1 MANFGE
7 HFKKVAD
14 YSNNISKPQSVF
26 KGQFY
31 RITILSDLLVRLE
44 FSEEGY
50 FEDRP
55 TELARFRNFPIPQMK
70 VDQNERY
77 LDVTTKYFHLRYEK
91 EKAFYG
97 NKYSPDSVLKIRLVD
112 SNKEWYFGH
121 PEARNYYG
129 IVANLDKTVDPFIEE
144 ASVRDL
150 KHIKRQVENMLN
162 VKKKGLY
169 STDGFVSIDDSKS
182 NFIGEDGSIIY
193 NDRKRIDMYVFL
205 YNRDFGNCLQSY
217 FLLTGMPPLI
227 PRYALGIWWNKN
239 DFYYFNDIQKL
250 LNDFNKYKIPLSILL
265 LGDNWHLKDKNNLS
279 RFNSGFTFNRELFYK
294 PAEFTKYMHD
304 RGVRV
309 GVSLDPSEGIHPHEP
324 KFDEIAKAIGN
335 SEKQTIPF
343 NVFDRELMSA
353 YLNSLIDPLYKI
365 GVDFFW
371 INYRNLKDHT
381 SNDILNYY
389 HFVDYTKM
397 EGLRPMILSR
407 SSTYA
412 PHLFPVHYSGE
423 TSVSWSTLKVLP
435 YYNSTSS
442 NLGLSWWS
450 HDIGGYKDGVEDSE
464 LYARYVQ
471 YGTFSP
477 IFRFSAKY
485 GRYYKREP
493 WKWDVKTLSIVR
505 EYCQMRHRLIPYLYS
520 EAFKYHKV
528 GLPLIQPLYYQYPEI
543 YDEIDY
549 KNEYYFGTE
558 LFVAPI
564 TKPKDAVM
572 NRSVEKIFLPKG
584 TWYDFK
590 TGKKYLGNK
599 RYILFYK
606 DEDYPVFARDGS
618 IVCMADL
625 EKNMNVTNSPTTM
638 EIHVFPGKSNQYN
651 LYEDDGF
658 SNLYEEGYYL
668 LTRVDYNYMA
678 NNYTLIIRPVE
689 GKTGI
694 VPAKRNYRIRFR
706 NTREA
711 NDVIVYVDSE
721 KVECDSFVDD
731 TDFIVEVSDVPT
743 TKQLTINCKGKDIEI
758 DAVRLINDDIDS
770 IISDLQIRTNLKEEI
785 GKIVFSKNSI
795 EKKRMDIR
803 QLQKKG
809 LDRSFVNM
817 FMKLLEYVAQI

>member
-1 MANFGE
+1 MADLGE
-7 HFKKVAD
+7 HFKVD
-14 YSNNISKPQSVF
+14 YSNNVSKPQTVF

-31 RITILSDLLVRLE
+31 RITVLSDMLVRLE

-50 FEDRP
+50 FEDRL
-55 TELARFRNFPIPQMK
+55 TEFARFRNFPIPQMK
-70 VDQNERY
+70 VDQNEKY
-77 LDVTTKYFHLRYEK
+77 LDITTKYFNLRYEK
-91 EKAFYG
+91 EKAFNG
-97 NKYSPDSVLKIRLVD
+97 SKYSPDSILRIKLLD
-112 SNKEWYFGH
+112 ASNKEWYYGH

-129 IVANLDKTVDPFIEE
+129 IVTNLDKTTDPFLEE
-144 ASVRDL
+144 SEVKDL
-150 KHIKRQVENMLN
+150 KHVKRKIEDYLESKV
-162 VKKKGLY
+162 KGLY
-169 STDGFVSIDDSKS
+169 STDGFASIDDSKT
-182 NFIGEDGSIIY
+182 NFIDEDGTIIF
-193 NDRKRIDMYVFL
+193 NDKKRIDMYVFL
-205 YNRDFGNCLQSY
+205 YNKDFGTCLQNY

-239 DFYYFNDIQKL
+239 DFYYFDDIQKL
-250 LNDFNKYKIPLSILL
+250 LIDFNKYKIPMSVLL
-265 LGDNWHLKDKNNLS
+265 LGDNWHLKDKSNLS

-294 PAEFTKYMHD
+294 PTEFTNYMHE

-324 KFDEIAKAIGN
+324 KFDEMAKAVGV
-335 SEKQTIPF
+335 SDKQVLPF
-343 NVFDRELMSA
+343 NVFDKEFVIA
-353 YLNSLIDPLYKI
+353 YFKNLIDPLYKLGI
-365 GVDFFW
+365 DFFW
-371 INYRNLKDHT
+371 INYRNLKDKKT
-381 SNDILNYY
+381 NDALNYY
-389 HFVDYTKM
+389 HFNDCSKM
-397 EGLRPMILSR
+397 EDLRPMILSR
-407 SSTYA
+407 YTTVA
-412 PHLFPVHYSGE
+412 PHRYPIHYSGE
-423 TSVSWSTLKVLP
+423 TLVSWNTLKTLP
-435 YYNSTSS
+435 YFNSTAS

-450 HDIGGYKDGVEDSE
+450 HDIGGYKDGVEDAE
-464 LYARYVQ
+464 LYSRYVQ
-471 YGTFSP
+471 YGAFSP

-493 WKWDVKTLSIVR
+493 WKWDVKTQSIVR
-505 EYCQMRHRLIPYLYS
+505 SYCQLRHRLIPYIYS
-520 EAFKYHKV
+520 EAYKYHKV

-543 YDEIDY
+543 YDETDY

-558 LFVAPI
+558 LFVSPI
-564 TKPKDAVM
+564 TKPKDQVM

-625 EKNMNVTNSPTTM
+625 ENNLNITNPPETM

-658 SNLYEEGYYL
+658 SNLHKDGYYL
-668 LTRVDYNYMA
+668 LTRVDYNYMT

-711 NDVIVYVDSE
+711 NDVIVYIDNE
-721 KVECDSFVDD
+721 KVQCDSYIED
-731 TDFIVEVSDVPT
+731 TDFIVEVNEVPT

-758 DAVRLINDDIDS
+758 DAVRLINEDIDS
-770 IISDLQIRTNLKEEI
+770 IISDLQIKTNLKVELGNIIFSNFSMDRKRVEI
-785 GKIVFSKNSI
+785 
-795 EKKRMDIR
+795 KK
-803 QLQKKG
+803 LQKKG
-809 LDRSFVNM
+809 LDRTFVNM

>member
-1 MANFGE
+1 MAEFGS
-7 HFKKVAD
+7 HFGID
-14 YSNNISKPQSVF
+14 YTNVVSKPQATF

-31 RITILSDLLVRLE
+31 RITVLSDLLVRLE

-55 TELARFRNFPIPQMK
+55 TEFAKFRNFPMPQMK
-70 VDQNERY
+70 IDQNERY
-77 LDVTTKYFHLRYEK
+77 LDITTKYFNLRYEK
-91 EKAFYG
+91 EKPFYG
-97 NKYSPDSVLKIRLVD
+97 NKYTPDSVLRIKLLD
-112 SNKEWYFGH
+112 SSSKDWYYGH
-121 PEARNYYG
+121 PEARNYSG
-129 IVANLDKTVDPFIEE
+129 IPANLDNTKNPFIEE
-144 ASVRDL
+144 VEVKDL
-150 KHIKRQVENMLN
+150 KYVKNKIDSFLELN
-162 VKKKGLY
+162 SKGLY
-169 STDGFVSIDDSKS
+169 SADGYVSIDDSKS
-182 NFIGEDGSIIY
+182 NFLAEDGTIVF

-205 YNRDFGNCLQSY
+205 YNRDFGSCLQNY
-217 FLLTGMPPLI
+217 FTLTGMPPLI

-239 DFYYFNDIQKL
+239 DFYHEDDLQKL
-250 LNDFNKYKIPLSILL
+250 LLEFNKNQIPMSVLL
-265 LGDNWHLKDKNNLS
+265 LGDNWHLKDKNNLE
-279 RFNSGFTFNRELFYK
+279 RFNSGFTFNRELFHK
-294 PAEFTKYMHD
+294 PVDFIKYMHD

-309 GVSLDPSEGIHPHEP
+309 GLSLDPSEGIHPHEP
-324 KFDEIAKAIGN
+324 RFEQFAKAVSI
-335 SEKQTIPF
+335 SDKQIVPF
-343 NVFDRELMSA
+343 NVFDRDLAIAYMNELV
-353 YLNSLIDPLYKI
+353 DPLYKL

-371 INYRNLKDHT
+371 INYRNLKDKKT
-381 SNDILNYY
+381 NDALNHY
-389 HFVDYTKM
+389 HFTDYKKM
-397 EGLRPMILSR
+397 EGLRPLILSR
-407 SSTYA
+407 PNQYA
-412 PHLFPVHYSGE
+412 PHRYPVHYSGE
-423 TSVSWSTLKVLP
+423 TLVSWNTLKTLP
-435 YYNSTSS
+435 FFNSTGS

-450 HDIGGYKDGVEDSE
+450 HDIGGYKDGVEDAE
-464 LYARYVQ
+464 LYSRYVQ

-493 WKWDVKTLSIVR
+493 WKWDVKTQSIVR
-505 EYCQMRHRLIPYLYS
+505 DYCQLRHRLIPYLYS
-520 EAFKYHKV
+520 EAYKYHKV
-528 GLPLIQPLYYQYPEI
+528 GLPLVQPLYYQYPEI
-543 YDEIDY
+543 YDELDY

-564 TKPKDAVM
+564 TKPKDEVM
-572 NRSVEKIFLPKG
+572 DRSVEKIFLPEG

-625 EKNMNVTNSPTTM
+625 EKNLNVTNSPSTM
-638 EIHVFPGKSNQYN
+638 EVHVFPGKSNQYN

-658 SNLYEEGYYL
+658 SNLHEQGYYM
-668 LTRVDYNYMA
+668 LTRIDYNYMS

-711 NDVIVYVDSE
+711 NDVVVYIDNDR
-721 KVECDSFVDD
+721 VETMTYVDD
-731 TDFIVEVSDVPT
+731 TDFIVEVPEVPT

-770 IISDLQIRTNLKEEI
+770 VISDLQIKTVLKEQI
-785 GKIVFSKNSI
+785 GRIMFSNLSI
-795 EKKRMDIR
+795 ERKRLEIR
-803 QLQKKG
+803 RMQKRG
-809 LDRSFVNM
+809 LDKMFVNM

>member
-1 MANFGE
+1 MAELGA
-7 HFKKVAD
+7 HFKPD
-14 YSNNISKPQSVF
+14 YNNLVSKPQATF
-26 KGQFY
+26 RGQFY

-55 TELARFRNFPIPQMK
+55 TEFAKFRNFPIPQMK
-70 VDQNERY
+70 VDQNEKY
-77 LDVTTKYFHLRYEK
+77 LDITTKYFNLRYEK
-91 EKAFYG
+91 EKAFNG
-97 NKYSPDSVLKIRLVD
+97 NKYSPDSILKIRLVE

-121 PEARNYYG
+121 PEARNYGG
-129 IVANLDKTVDPFIEE
+129 IYTNLDRTTDPFLEDVE
-144 ASVRDL
+144 VMDL
-150 KHIKRQVENMLN
+150 KH
-162 VKKKGLY
+162 VKKKIQDMMIGKAKGLY

-182 NFIGEDGSIIY
+182 NFIAEDGTLVY
-193 NDRKRIDMYVFL
+193 NDKRRTDIYVFL

-217 FLLTGMPPLI
+217 FMLTGMPPLI
-227 PRYALGIWWNKN
+227 PRYALGIWWNKS
-239 DFYYFNDIQKL
+239 DYYSFDDVKKL
-250 LNDFNKYKIPLSILL
+250 LNDFNRNKIPMSVLL
-265 LGDNWHLKDKNNLS
+265 LGDNWHLKDKTNLK
-279 RFNSGFTFNRELFYK
+279 RFNSGFTFNRELFFK

-324 KFDEIAKAIGN
+324 RFSEIAKAIG
-335 SEKQTIPF
+335 SSDKQTIPF
-343 NVFDRELMSA
+343 NVFDRTLMIS
-353 YLNSLIDPLYKI
+353 YLEQLIDPLYKQ

-371 INYRNLKDHT
+371 INYRNLQDKKT
-381 SNDILNYY
+381 NDALNYY
-389 HFVDYTKM
+389 HFVDCTKM

-407 SSTYA
+407 PSTFA
-412 PHLFPVHYSGE
+412 PHLYPVHYSGE
-423 TSVSWSTLKVLP
+423 TLVSWNTLKELP
-435 YYNSTSS
+435 FFNSTAS

-450 HDIGGYKDGVEDSE
+450 HDVGGYKDGVEDTE
-464 LYARYVQ
+464 LYTRYVQ

-477 IFRFSAKY
+477 IFRFAAKY

-493 WKWDVKTLSIVR
+493 WKWDVKTTHIVSQ
-505 EYCQMRHRLIPYLYS
+505 YCQMRQRLIPYLYS
-520 EAFKYHKV
+520 EAYKYHKI

-549 KNEYYFGTE
+549 KNEYFFGSE
-558 LFVAPI
+558 LLVAPI
-564 TKPKDAVM
+564 TKPKDKIM
-572 NRSVEKIFLPKG
+572 NRSVERIFLPKG

-618 IVCMADL
+618 IVCMGDL
-625 EKNMNVTNSPTTM
+625 QENINDVSSPDTM
-638 EIHVFPGKSNQYN
+638 EIHIFPGKSNQYN
-651 LYEDDGF
+651 LYEDDGY
-658 SNLYEEGYYL
+658 SNLHNEGYYL
-668 LTRVDYNYMA
+668 LTRVDYNYMT

-711 NDVIVYVDSE
+711 NDVIVYIDNE
-721 KVECDSFVDD
+721 KITCNSYVDD
-731 TDFIVEVSDVPT
+731 TDFIVEVDEVPT

-758 DAVRLINDDIDS
+758 DAVRLINEDIDS
-770 IISDLQIRTNLKEEI
+770 IISDLQIKTNLKVEI
-785 GKIVFSKNSI
+785 GRIVFSNNSL
-795 EKKRMDIR
+795 ERKRMEIR
-803 QLQKKG
+803 KLSKMG
-809 LDRSFVNM
+809 LDKQFINM